1 MRRGPRQRQAVAGP
15 DPRTGDLRTAIL
27 TCQVMHVF
35 VARWTGKRYRS
46 RQGSHTTHKGGRM
59 VSSITNAIYNI
70 SNFYYQN
77 SLSMSKSLERLS
89 TGKKFQTPADN
100 IGDYMHAQNL
110 QIQSNGYDNILTGLS
125 EWKGAMG
132 VANSAAAEVSTSLQ
146 RMDELLN
153 LSQQSSDNDQ
163 KDAYQAEFTQLY
175 TKINQ
180 IVTKTNYQSKVILND
195 KTAMAT
201 LYLNPDVTTNS
212 TLTIQFTNEAITPG
226 HLTGISTT
234 SNTPAGTL
242 KLDHTAVAGD
252 YTTART
258 AVAAAQTDL
267 NNYVAQAASY
277 SSALDSYYNVCS
289 SAKTNLAGAISA
301 VSDTNDAEEIAT
313 YTARSIQQQA
323 ALAMLSQANMS
334 NRNVLALYANM

>member
-1 MRRGPRQRQAVAGP
+1 
-15 DPRTGDLRTAIL
+15 
-27 TCQVMHVF
+27 
-35 VARWTGKRYRS
+35 
-46 RQGSHTTHKGGRM
+46 M

-89 TGKKFQTPADN
+89 TGKKFQTPADDL
-100 IGDYMHAQNL
+100 GDYMHAQDL

-146 RMDELLN
+146 RMNELIN
-153 LSQQSSDNDQ
+153 LSEQSSDNTQ
-163 KDAYQAEFTQLY
+163 KDAYQTEFNQIY

-180 IVTKTNYQSKVILND
+180 IVTKTNYESKNILDD
-195 KTAMAT
+195 KTALAT
-201 LYLNPDVTTNS
+201 LYLNPDTTTNS
-212 TLTIQFTNEAITPG
+212 TMTIQFTNESIIPAD
-226 HLTGISTT
+226 LTALNSLTI
-234 SNTPAGTL
+234 
-242 KLDHTAVAGD
+242 DHTATTGAGGT
-252 YTTART
+252 YTAART
-258 AVAAAQTDL
+258 AVTKAQTDL
-267 NNYVAQAASY
+267 NNYVAQASSY

-313 YTARSIQQQA
+313 YTAQSIQQQA
-323 ALAMLSQANMS
+323 AIAMLAQANLA